1 MASDAIVAKMDPLLS
16 ARNNGYSLLLMSNFD
31 AASLNSAITE
41 SGDDGITHSS
51 AILPPDKYRDRFA
64 VALSMSAHRAVV
76 VERMASDGRMRGAL
90 E

>member
-1 MASDAIVAKMDPLLS
+1 
-16 ARNNGYSLLLMSNFD
+16 MSNFD

-41 SGDDGITHSS
+41 TSGDDGITHSS